1 MNEEKEL
8 MEKESLPPRKKGLLR
23 LFELL
28 DRDSGK
34 FFKAGILAL
43 LSLIPLFL
51 CVAFALAAGAPGL
64 LLGCIPTGM
73 LAAPQLAGAADTVMR
88 SLRDQVGWWWWDSYK
103 KSWKRNLR
111 PSLLPGA
118 LLGLVVGLNI
128 YLLYFIT
135 QLENP
140 VQEFWLLLI
149 GLTVF
154 TAITQFFLPM
164 LVCLELPLRALVQN
178 CFVLFFCHPIKSLL
192 AAALQLIYYGIML
205 IWFPLTAVI
214 LAITSLWLPM
224 LIAYVILYPAMDKH
238 MNLTAAYEKLQQ
250 EQWGSM

>member
-73 LAAPQLAGAADTVMR
+73 LAAPAVAAVADTVMR
-88 SLRDQVGWWWWDSYK
+88 SLRDEVGWWFWDTYK
-103 KSWKRNLR
+103 KAWKRNAR
-111 PSLLPGA
+111 SSLLPGA
-118 LLGLVVGLNI
+118 VFGPVVGLYL
-128 YLLYFIT
+128 YLLYFIS
-135 QLENP
+135 QLADP
-140 VQEFWLLLI
+140 TREFWLLFV
-149 GLTVF
+149 GLLVITGEICSLSYTDRKIKEKKKLF
-154 TAITQFFLPM
+154 GRTA
-164 LVCLELPLRALVQN
+164 R
-178 CFVLFFCHPIKSLL
+178 K
-192 AAALQLIYYGIML
+192 
-205 IWFPLTAVI
+205 
-214 LAITSLWLPM
+214 
-224 LIAYVILYPAMDKH
+224 
-238 MNLTAAYEKLQQ
+238 
-250 EQWGSM
+250 